1 MAKLSSIDNK
11 SIPSDTSCIDLKVN
25 DWVIALYGKRKKEI
39 IANIISIDQN
49 LIEVQFIN
57 WRDKDDKHPNG
68 KLFDDTYKL
77 PYDDIKKKIDFDINN
92 LYVDKAEQWKRA
104 IPYMKKDWA
113 LRQDQCFSKATSA
126 LNKLTPEN
134 FDKISSQ
141 FLENINQIQIFNDKT
156 LFEELKRNNDIKK
169 IQEIKEIN
177 LISYDKI
184 NQLTILLIKKAG
196 LSKTFVGVY
205 ANLCSA
211 ICNKINHNLF
221 KKLLIQ
227 NCRTYFQGD
236 ELLKSKRNVNEI
248 TQEKNSLITDVKKLT
263 IELSEAKINNMESED
278 LKVLIDKKQK
288 AEEKAEQEKLKL
300 EQEKYDQNILKK
312 NYINYIAFIGELF
325 KVSVV
330 KCIVINDCILTL
342 FENPEEWEIEC
353 ICKIIC
359 TIGEKF
365 DTMQNTLVNSKNLL
379 DQYLSQLEDIR
390 QNKQYSSR
398 IRFMILD
405 LIELRARN
413 WKLKSSEYLPKTIKQ
428 IHEDFKSAEI

>member
-156 LFEELKRNNDIKK
+156 LFEEFKRNNDIKK

-211 ICNKINHNLF
+211 ICTYS
-221 KKLLIQ
+221 KL
-227 NCRTYFQGD
+227 
-236 ELLKSKRNVNEI
+236 
-248 TQEKNSLITDVKKLT
+248 
-263 IELSEAKINNMESED
+263 
-278 LKVLIDKKQK
+278 
-288 AEEKAEQEKLKL
+288 
-300 EQEKYDQNILKK
+300 
-312 NYINYIAFIGELF
+312 
-325 KVSVV
+325 
-330 KCIVINDCILTL
+330 
-342 FENPEEWEIEC
+342 
-353 ICKIIC
+353 
-359 TIGEKF
+359 
-365 DTMQNTLVNSKNLL
+365 
-379 DQYLSQLEDIR
+379 
-390 QNKQYSSR
+390 
-398 IRFMILD
+398 
-405 LIELRARN
+405 
-413 WKLKSSEYLPKTIKQ
+413 
-428 IHEDFKSAEI
+428 